1 MQTSIKEEMGNS
13 KFAIL
18 VDECR
23 DESKKEQMAVV
34 VRFVNIEGL
43 IRERFLDLVRVSDT
57 CALTLKNKIIDVLVD
72 NGLNVQDIRG

>member
-34 VRFVNIEGL
+34 LRFVNIEGL
-43 IRERFLDLVRVSDT
+43 IRGRFLDLVHV
-57 CALTLKNKIIDVLVD
+57 I
-72 NGLNVQDIRG
+72 